1 MMRANGSRAARGT
14 PTRTAAVGGR
24 RGAGTPS
31 AQGFRP
37 IDIVF
42 SCAMGALLI
51 ILAVE
56 HSRSGALERKTDRA
70 SRDARAFSQRLDD
83 ISNTLSTINT
93 ELSEARLA
101 NADVA
106 ALKRRLGD
114 LESRPAKAEIDQA
127 ALSAAVDAALE
138 RRGEAFA
145 ADMQRRGEQIAED
158 VVAEFAKRVDVKGIE
173 DSMRKTA
180 ANFREG
186 RREEGAPLRT
196 KDEKKAD
203 DAVAKG
209 FDAMAEGLALF
220 RKMQSGEITR
230 EEFRAKSREL
240 REKAQRQFED
250 VTPETREAM
259 AKRLGLGRLRDLVG
273 DEEGAVEDIID
284 GLDEKF

>member
-1 MMRANGSRAARGT
+1 MTRANGSRPARGT

-24 RGAGTPS
+24 RGPGGTS
-31 AQGFRP
+31 TQLFRP

-51 ILAVE
+51 ILVVE
-56 HSRSGALERKTDRA
+56 YSRSSALEGRADRA
-70 SRDARAFSQRLDD
+70 AREARALSRQLDD
-83 ISNTLSTINT
+83 ISNTLSTING

-101 NADVA
+101 GADVS
-106 ALKRRLGD
+106 ALKRRLNA
-114 LESRPAKAEIDQA
+114 LESSPARADIDEAE
-127 ALSAAVDAALE
+127 LSSAVDAALE
-138 RRGEAFA
+138 RRREAFE
-145 ADMQRRGEQIAED
+145 ADMRRHGEEIAEE
-158 VVAEFAKRVDVKGIE
+158 VVTEFAKRVDVKGIE

-186 RREEGAPLRT
+186 RPEEGAPRRT
-196 KDEKKAD
+196 KDERKAD
-203 DAVAKG
+203 EAVAKG
-209 FDAMAEGLALF
+209 FDAMAEGIELF
-220 RKMQSGEITR
+220 RKMQAGEITR

-240 REKAQRQFED
+240 REKAREQFEN

-259 AKRLGLGRLRDLVG
+259 AKRLGLGRLRELAG

>member
-24 RGAGTPS
+24 RGAGGPS
-31 AQGFRP
+31 TQGFRP

-51 ILAVE
+51 ILVVE
-56 HSRSGALERKTDRA
+56 YSRSGAIERKADRA
-70 SRDARAFSQRLDD
+70 ARDTRALSQRLDD
-83 ISNTLSTINT
+83 ISGTLSTING

-106 ALKRRLGD
+106 ALKRRLNA
-114 LESRPAKAEIDQA
+114 LESSPARAEIDSA

-158 VVAEFAKRVDVKGIE
+158 VVTEFAKRVDVKGIE

-180 ANFREG
+180 ANFRDG
-186 RREEGAPLRT
+186 RREEGAPRRT
-196 KDEKKAD
+196 ADEKKAD
-203 DAVAKG
+203 EVVAKG
-209 FDAMAEGLALF
+209 FDAMAEGIELF
-220 RKMQSGEITR
+220 RKMQAGEITR

-240 REKAQRQFED
+240 REKARKQFD
-250 VTPETREAM
+250 GMTPEEREAIG
-259 AKRLGLGRLRDLVG
+259 KRFGGLGRFRGRDG
-273 DEEGAVEDIID
+273 DNEGAGEDE
-284 GLDEKF
+284 GGGEKF